1 MTTSESKG
9 RFFYKTNRFESI
21 GITNRIESIRIANW
35 NALTSRPRRH
45 CQCSDRRNSR
55 GDLCDVEVNLATWW
69 HLCMYKVRY
78 LCISLQTCN
87 VSSSS
92 ENAKIRLDGG
102 PGNIQTSSFFIHQQT
117 SEKNDFAPTVPVLSR
132 HFFTLQSMKLGLT
145 GISRLIASTIS
156 LTFKLLKQNECKAWL
171 I

>member
-1 MTTSESKG
+1 MTTSESKD

-102 PGNIQTSSFFIHQQT
+102 PGNIQTSSFFYPST
-117 SEKNDFAPTVPVLSR
+117 NFREKWRCTYCAR
-132 HFFTLQSMKLGLT
+132 
-145 GISRLIASTIS
+145 S
-156 LTFKLLKQNECKAWL
+156 LTSFLHIIVNETGFNWHITLDCKYDFSNF
-171 I
+171 